1 MSRDRVMYDGQCKC
15 VRCALSA
22 RLAMADKGSEAEKKK
37 AVALEEVHEDDDFEE
52 FECDGA
58 SAPATRARTRALH
71 GRRAGG
77 GQGRTCRGPC
87 ALMVE
92 SCGIRLAGS
101 HGGGERRPP
110 PRAATPAR
118 CTAGRR
124 NV

>member
-58 SAPATRARTRALH
+58 SAPVFGRHARKRAH
-71 GRRAGG
+71 CMGDRRGGAGPHVPWAVCVDG
-77 GQGRTCRGPC
+77 
-87 ALMVE
+87 
-92 SCGIRLAGS
+92 
-101 HGGGERRPP
+101 
-110 PRAATPAR
+110 
-118 CTAGRR
+118 
-124 NV
+124 